1 MTPVLMSARRQVI
14 LKTSKERIMETLM
27 TLVNLMI
34 QVNLMTLEISMILI
48 SMELVLKIF
57 QEEDF
62 KNQKE
67 DFKQQRLGKLIMTKS
82 QSINVMST

>member
-57 QEEDF
+57 QEEDL

>member
-1 MTPVLMSARRQVI
+1 MTPVLMSAHRQVI

-27 TLVNLMI
+27 TL
-34 QVNLMTLEISMILI
+34 VNLMTLEISMILI

>member
-1 MTPVLMSARRQVI
+1 MSARRQVI

>member
-1 MTPVLMSARRQVI
+1 
-14 LKTSKERIMETLM
+14 METLM

>member
-1 MTPVLMSARRQVI
+1 MSAHRQVI

>member
-1 MTPVLMSARRQVI
+1 MTPVLKSARRQVI